1 MSYDFSDA
9 ADFLENEVCKT
20 PEQFYKEV
28 CIALNDLGRMERAKS
43 KETRDECLWNIYHTM
58 LTCADFF
65 ERITVE
71 ED

>member
-1 MSYDFSDA
+1 MNYDFSDSS
-9 ADFLENEVCKT
+9 DFLENEVCTT

-43 KETRDECLWNIYHTM
+43 CETREECYWNIYHTL

-65 ERITVE
+65 GRISVGE
-71 ED
+71 

>member
-43 KETRDECLWNIYHTM
+43 SETRDECFWNIYHTL

-65 ERITVE
+65 EKVTVG
-71 ED
+71 DD